1 MKTTLLALVLGALSL
16 PTVLLSGEQA
26 QAQGRVPEG
35 SYRRTCWNIRIDRGT
50 LFATCQDRRG
60 RLHETYLQ
68 QYWLCRGDIENDNG
82 MLRCADHRPG
92 DRAPEGSYR
101 RTCWN
106 IRTDRGTLFAT
117 CQDRRGR
124 HHETYLQQYWLCRGD
139 IENDDGRL
147 RCVERRP
154 DDRPDDRAPEGS
166 YRSTCRDIRTDR
178 GTLYAECMDRG
189 GRFRATHL
197 EDYRMCRG
205 DIENDDGRLRCAE
218 RRPDDRPDDRAPE
231 GSYRSTCRDIR
242 TDRGTLFA
250 TCQDRRGRLHETY
263 LQQYWSCRG
272 DIENDDG
279 RLRCADPQPNR

>member
-1 MKTTLLALVLGALSL
+1 MKITLFALVLGALSL
-16 PTVLLSGEQA
+16 PTVLLSGELA

-35 SYRRTCWNIRIDRGT
+35 SYLRTCRNVRIDRGT
-50 LFATCQDRRG
+50 LFATCADRRG

-68 QYWLCRGDIENDNG
+68 RYWLCRGDIENDNG

-106 IRTDRGTLFAT
+106 VRTDRGTLFAT
-117 CQDRRGR
+117 CEDRRGR

-147 RCVERRP
+147 RCADQRP
-154 DDRPDDRAPEGS
+154 DDRTPEGS
-166 YRSTCRDIRTDR
+166 YRSTCRNIRTDR

-197 EDYRMCRG
+197 EGFRTCRG
-205 DIENDDGRLRCAE
+205 DIENDNGMLRCAE

-231 GSYRSTCRDIR
+231 GSYRSTCRNIR
-242 TDRGTLFA
+242 TDRDTLYA
-250 TCQDRRGRLHETY
+250 ECMDRQGRHHETY
-263 LQQYWSCRG
+263 LERYWLCRG

-279 RLRCADPQPNR
+279 RLRCSDR